1 MRRISSL
8 LPTAFL
14 RTTGLL
20 RTAGLLRNTV
30 AFTVTLALVIGTLST
45 QVEAQTLEQAYK
57 REFAFLAAEKNAL
70 QARVNEM
77 EASGRDRIA
86 AAQAEIDQLQGQVLA
101 ASMQAERLSESL
113 LDAERD
119 AEVAAEH
126 SDVIG
131 SMLTQA
137 AATLEKGGIQ
147 LPTVKGDDRAGQVKQ
162 LRFAFEKALPLLSE
176 FSSVRKTPGT
186 FFDERGKRIEGTIL
200 QLGQV
205 AAYGVHDQA
214 SGVLA
219 PAGGDRLKV
228 WPEAKTGNLAK
239 SILEGN
245 APSVISLFLFESLDK
260 GVEEKQE
267 KTALMVVQSGG
278 VIGWV
283 IVSMGLIALL
293 MIIVRA
299 FLLFR
304 SSARTD
310 ELVDDLTPL
319 LQKGRIDEARA
330 LCKSAKTSAG
340 RVLKTTLEYLHKD
353 RDTLQDAISE
363 AILRET
369 PKIDR
374 FGQAIVVVA
383 AVAPL
388 LGLLGTVTG
397 MIATFD
403 IITEFG
409 TGNPKLLS
417 GGISVALVTTE
428 LGLIVAIPTLMLG
441 NLLNGWGSRI
451 KEDLDKSALRISN
464 VASGVQLSW
473 RPPLVEEPTVPGGAL
488 QTP

>member
-1 MRRISSL
+1 MRMSPFSL
-8 LPTAFL
+8 RVAAAF
-14 RTTGLL
+14 
-20 RTAGLLRNTV
+20 V
-30 AFTVTLALVIGTLST
+30 ATLALVMGALST

-70 QARVNEM
+70 QARVAEV
-77 EASGRDRIA
+77 ETSGRDRVA

-101 ASMQAERLSESL
+101 LSMQGERLSESL

-137 AATLEKGGIQ
+137 SATLEKGGIQ
-147 LPTVKGDDRAGQVKQ
+147 LPTVKENDRAGQVKQ

-176 FSSVRKTPGT
+176 YSSVRKTAGT
-186 FFDERGKRIEGTIL
+186 FFDEKGKRVEGTIV

-214 SGVLA
+214 SGILA
-219 PAGGDRLKV
+219 PAGGDRLKL
-228 WPEAKTGNLAK
+228 WPEAKKNGIAEAILA
-239 SILEGN
+239 GN
-245 APSVISLFLFESLDK
+245 APPVIDLFLFESLDK

-293 MIIVRA
+293 MIIARA

-310 ELVDDLTPL
+310 QLVDELTPL
-319 LQKGRIDEARA
+319 LQASRVDEARA

-340 RVLKTTLEYLHKD
+340 RVLKTTLEYLQKD

-369 PKIDR
+369 PRIDR
-374 FGQAIVVVA
+374 FGAAILVVA

-428 LGLIVAIPTLMLG
+428 LGLIVAIPTLMFG
-441 NLLNGWGSRI
+441 NLLSGWGSRI

-464 VASGVQLSW
+464 VATGVQLSW
-473 RPPLVEEPTVPGGAL
+473 RPPLVEEATVPGGAL
-488 QTP
+488 QAP